1 MTASAIAIFR
11 PAIGTDLEAIRTVAW
26 ETWADTYGGEIDPD
40 TIQDHLEHAYAPGVL
55 QSEIEREDCGVFV
68 LELPAGDTI
77 VPAGGIIG
85 FARLYLQSSSTG
97 YQGVLGAV
105 YLMPRVQGRGLGR
118 ALLDGCE
125 AWFASH
131 QVRDLELVVTAMN
144 ARARRFFEAAGWQL
158 ETELDASMG
167 EQVVREARYRKLAP
181 RQARSASGSPL
192 QP

>member
-1 MTASAIAIFR
+1 MTASAIFR
-11 PAIGTDLEAIRTVAW
+11 PAIDTDLEAIRTVAW

-55 QSEIEREDCGVFV
+55 QSEIERTDCGVFV
-68 LELPAGDTI
+68 LELPVGDAV

-85 FARLYLQSSSTG
+85 FARLYLQASGSG
-97 YQGVLGAV
+97 HQGVLGAV

-118 ALLDGCE
+118 TLLDGCE

-131 QVRDLELVVTAMN
+131 QVRGLELVVTAMN
-144 ARARRFFEAAGWQL
+144 ARARRFFEASGWQL
-158 ETELDASMG
+158 ETELDAPMG
-167 EQVVREARYRKLAP
+167 EQVVREARYRKMAP
-181 RQARSASGSPL
+181 RQVRDAPGSSL